1 MAKKKNQ
8 PRSALKQDAAHPRKD
23 HELKSM
29 LRMMMR
35 IRGFEERAK
44 KLFSENKIKGSAHG
58 YVGEEAVA
66 AGACALLGPE
76 DIVVSNHRGH
86 GHCIAK
92 GADIDRMMAELLGRI
107 DGYCHGLGG
116 SMHIADLESNI
127 FGANGIVG
135 AGIGLGLGVSLSA
148 KLRKSGQVV
157 VVFFGDGASNEGIF
171 HESVNMAANWKLPLV
186 LICENNQYGLSTPV
200 KTSTAGPGIA
210 TRAKGYGV
218 PGVKIDGNDIMQVHD
233 AVGEAVDRARSGKG
247 PSLIEALTYRWWDHS
262 MRTNLPRH
270 RSEEEE
276 RYWQSPE
283 QDPIA
288 RFGKK
293 LIEEDMITA
302 EEMDRMRA
310 AVQEEIEHG
319 VAFAEASE
327 EPGIEILQDAV
338 YSPRAPVSKPPSPDS
353 TKRNLTYVEALT
365 EALDQEMARDPS
377 VFVIGEDV
385 GRIGGL
391 FGVTRGL
398 MEKYGPHR
406 LLDTPISEAA
416 IAGAGVGSA
425 LSGMRPVVE
434 IQFFDFVTLMMDMIA
449 NQAAKLKFML
459 GGRPK
464 VPIVFRGPQGGG
476 LRLAAQHSQSL
487 EAWFAHMPGLIVV
500 APSNPFDAKGLLISA
515 IREDNPV
522 IFLEHKQ
529 LYFGDPGPVPE
540 APYTIPIGKAEVKR
554 SGSDV
559 TVVATSGM
567 VRQALRAAVLLEREG
582 ISVEVIDPRTI
593 SPLDEESITASVRK
607 TNRAVVVH
615 EAWKRG
621 GFGAEVAAVIQERA
635 FDYLDAPIARVAAPD
650 VPMPYNAD
658 LEAAVIPNSEK
669 IAEAVRSVCYRGK
682 P

>member
-1 MAKKKNQ
+1 MAKKKS
-8 PRSALKQDAAHPRKD
+8 RSALNRDGMRKMKD
-23 HELKSM
+23 QEFKSM
-29 LRMMMR
+29 LGMMMR

-44 KLFSENKIKGSAHG
+44 KLFSENKIKGSAHP

-66 AGACALLGPE
+66 AGACALLRPE

-92 GADIDRMMAELLGRI
+92 GASIDRMMAELLGRI

-148 KLRKSGQVV
+148 KLRKSEQVI

-171 HESVNMAANWKLPLV
+171 HESINMAANWKLPLV

-210 TRAKGYGV
+210 IRAKGYGV
-218 PGVKIDGNDIMQVHD
+218 PGVKIDGNDILQVYD
-233 AVGEAVDRARSGKG
+233 AVKEAVDRARSGKG
-247 PSLIEALTYRWWDHS
+247 PSLIEAVTYRWWDHS

-276 RYWQSPE
+276 RYWRSPE

-288 RFGKK
+288 RFEAV
-293 LIEEDMITA
+293 LIDEDLITP
-302 EEMDRMRA
+302 EDIQRMEA
-310 AVQEEIEHG
+310 AVREEIENG

-338 YSPRAPVSKPPSPDS
+338 YSPRTPVAEPPSPDS
-353 TKRNLTYVEALT
+353 TDRNLTYVEALT
-365 EALDQEMARDPS
+365 EALDQEMARDPA

-385 GRIGGL
+385 GGIGGL

-398 MEKYGPHR
+398 MEKYGPDR

-434 IQFFDFVTLMMDMIA
+434 VQFFDFVTLMMDMIA
-449 NQAAKLKFML
+449 NQAAKLRFML
-459 GGRPK
+459 GGTPR
-464 VPIVFRGPQGGG
+464 VPVVFRGPQGGG

-487 EAWFAHMPGLIVV
+487 EAWFAHVPGLIVV
-500 APSNPFDAKGLLISA
+500 APSSPFDAKGLLISA

-522 IFLEHKQ
+522 IFLEHKA

-540 APYTIPIGKAEVKR
+540 APYAIPIGKAEVKR

-559 TVVATSGM
+559 TVVPTSSM
-567 VRQALRAAVLLEREG
+567 VQQALRAALMLEREG

-593 SPLDEESITASVRK
+593 SPLDEESIIASVRK

-615 EAWKRG
+615 EAWRRA
-621 GFGAEVAAVIQERA
+621 GFGAEVAAMLQEQA
-635 FDYLDAPIARVAAPD
+635 FDYLDAPVARVAALE
-650 VPMPYNAD
+650 VPMPYNGN
-658 LEAAVIPNSEK
+658 LEAEVIPNSVR
-669 IAEAVRSVCYRGK
+669 IAEAVRSVCYRG
-682 P
+682 